1 MRKAGSVQP
10 FQYRLSEL
18 EKATN
23 NFSDR
28 NKLGCG
34 GSGVVYKGKINGRTV
49 AIKKL
54 HGSSVE
60 QLIDI
65 ANENDH
71 KKRPGMKDVLKM
83 LTTNSSLP
91 APGSPGF
98 RQGGPKESISSH
110 VEFQLTKDS
119 NNWSKFH
126 SSEDATTSNQL
137 LQPTVLTKICS
148 LQDVM
153 IATNNFST
161 QLSSALH
168 YNSQPREWSTLD
180 RIIKGIANGISYL
193 HHGLEEKYLIHGN
206 LNPSTIWLDD
216 SWNAQL
222 SSFSLTRVLDVN
234 ESFFKLSSPC
244 GALGYTA
251 PEIYSYLRITT
262 KSDVYSYGITLLRI
276 LVDEESG
283 CYFTDFNTIFK
294 VWNKWQQNKILELL
308 DQRIHSCHPKEALCF
323 FQIALLCIQ
332 GDPDKRPNMQ
342 EVVKMLTSLDDLP
355 VPTPPVFR
363 VQHRH

>member
-34 GSGVVYKGKINGRTV
+34 GSGVVYKSFDKNKTHNTTRMGGGT
-49 AIKKL
+49 
-54 HGSSVE
+54 
-60 QLIDI
+60 
-65 ANENDH
+65 
-71 KKRPGMKDVLKM
+71 PGYF
-83 LTTNSSLP
+83 
-91 APGSPGF
+91 AP
-98 RQGGPKESISSH
+98 EICY
-110 VEFQLTKDS
+110 FQLYSPKSDVYNFGLLIMEIIAGCTIPLYASRNSECLAYDMWHRWK
-119 NNWSKFH
+119 NN
-126 SSEDATTSNQL
+126 N
-137 LQPTVLTKICS
+137 
-148 LQDVM
+148 
-153 IATNNFST
+153 
-161 QLSSALH
+161 
-168 YNSQPREWSTLD
+168 NSQPREWSTLD